1 MNPEELK
8 VLEERIKA
16 NPKSRSFLQ
25 LAEAYIEA
33 GRKKE
38 ALELLKNGEEYYPYY
53 LAARIAYGKLLR
65 EEGETDRAIE
75 QFEFVNRTIPDN
87 LIALKNLAPLYFEKS
102 RLPEAKA
109 MATSALA
116 LSPGDPEMT
125 EIIQK
130 VDAAS
135 AASSPPPPPPAP
147 PQPEP
152 KAPEEVAEPLSQEPE
167 PATEAPAAPAHEE
180 TIVEMPHELFEKV
193 AAEAVPEEPKQAAPA
208 PPKESA
214 LPQTET
220 MGDLLVNQG
229 HIEEAM
235 AVYEAVLAKDP
246 GNKTVP
252 EKLHS
257 VRTMLR
263 LIPPA
268 EPTPPLSEPPVP
280 EPTPE
285 PAEEIPAEPQ
295 EEQEPEPSPAP
306 EPEPEPEPLPEPPK
320 EEAPPT
326 MAEPEPEEQE
336 PEPEVPYPPAPA
348 PEPVAPSAPPSLP
361 EGVAGKIVD
370 AVQKRMGRAFTGYV
384 RASLD
389 GLSVET
395 SDSGQWGDIL
405 AAEGVEIVRAVSDM
419 TRMLGWGDLQGT
431 VVWMERATL
440 YGLPIGTNEALF
452 LALKPGANIGLCRL
466 LVARTIEEALKDQ
479 EGHV

>member
-65 EEGETDRAIE
+65 EEGDADRSIE

-87 LIALKNLAPLYFEKS
+87 LIALKNLAPLYFDKS

-125 EIIQK
+125 EIVKK
-130 VDAAS
+130 VDAAL
-135 AASSPPPPPPAP
+135 AAQAAPPPPPPSP
-147 PQPEP
+147 PAPEP
-152 KAPEEVAEPLSQEPE
+152 ALPPEPAEPLPAPPEEAPVAENPE
-167 PATEAPAAPAHEE
+167 PPVPEE
-180 TIVEMPHELFEKV
+180 TIVEMPHELFESI
-193 AAEAVPEEPKQAAPA
+193 APQEEPEVEKPEPAA
-208 PPKESA
+208 SDSGSS

-229 HIEEAM
+229 HIEEALS
-235 AVYEAVLAKDP
+235 VYEAVLAKDP
-246 GNKTVP
+246 GNKSVP
-252 EKLHS
+252 EKLNS
-257 VRTMLR
+257 VRAMVR
-263 LIPPA
+263 LTKPA
-268 EPTPPLSEPPVP
+268 EPVVSPEPPAP
-280 EPTPE
+280 EPE
-285 PAEEIPAEPQ
+285 PVEEIPAETF
-295 EEQEPEPSPAP
+295 EEPPAQPVPAP
-306 EPEPEPEPLPEPPK
+306 EPEPEPE
-320 EEAPPT
+320 
-326 MAEPEPEEQE
+326 
-336 PEPEVPYPPAPA
+336 EVFAASPA
-348 PEPVAPSAPPSLP
+348 PEPEPAEKEPEIESPPPPSKPVFEPETVAPSTPVTLP
-361 EGVAGKIVD
+361 EGVAGKIVE
-370 AVQKRMGRAFTGYV
+370 AVQRRMGRAFTGYV

-395 SDSGQWGDIL
+395 SDSSHWGDIL

-431 VVWMERATL
+431 VVWMDRATL
-440 YGLPIGTNEALF
+440 YGLPIGANEALF

-466 LVARTIEEALKDQ
+466 LVAQTIEQAMKAQ
-479 EGHV
+479 E

>member
-65 EEGETDRAIE
+65 EEGDADRSIE

-87 LIALKNLAPLYFEKS
+87 LIALKNLAPLYFDKS

-125 EIIQK
+125 EIVKK
-130 VDAAS
+130 VDSTLAAQ
-135 AASSPPPPPPAP
+135 APPPPL
-147 PQPEP
+147 PEP
-152 KAPEEVAEPLSQEPE
+152 VPTPE
-167 PATEAPAAPAHEE
+167 PAEPETPPVAENPEPPVPEE
-180 TIVEMPHELFEKV
+180 MIVEMPHELFESIASQV
-193 AAEAVPEEPKQAAPA
+193 ESPA
-208 PPKESA
+208 PPPEPAAPDSGPS

-229 HIEEAM
+229 HLEEALS
-235 AVYEAVLAKDP
+235 VYEAVLAKDP
-246 GNKTVP
+246 GNKSVP
-252 EKLHS
+252 EKLNS
-257 VRTMLR
+257 VRAMVR
-263 LIPPA
+263 LTQPA
-268 EPTPPLSEPPVP
+268 EPVVSPEPPAP
-280 EPTPE
+280 EPE
-285 PAEEIPAEPQ
+285 PVEEIPAETFEGP
-295 EEQEPEPSPAP
+295 PAPPVPAP
-306 EPEPEPEPLPEPPK
+306 EPEPEPEEVA
-320 EEAPPT
+320 EAS
-326 MAEPEPEEQE
+326 
-336 PEPEVPYPPAPA
+336 PA
-348 PEPVAPSAPPSLP
+348 PEPEPAETEPEIEIPPPPSRPVFEPETVAPSTPVTLP
-361 EGVAGKIVD
+361 EGVAGKIVE
-370 AVQKRMGRAFTGYV
+370 AVQRRMGRTFTGYV

-395 SDSGQWGDIL
+395 SDSGHWGDIL

-431 VVWMERATL
+431 VVWMDRATL

-466 LVARTIEEALKDQ
+466 LVAQTIDEAMKAR
-479 EGHV
+479 E

>member
-8 VLEERIKA
+8 VLEERITA

-53 LAARIAYGKLLR
+53 LAARITYGKLLR
-65 EEGETDRAIE
+65 EEGETDRSIE

-87 LIALKNLAPLYFEKS
+87 LIALKNLASLYFEKS

-125 EIIQK
+125 EIIEK
-130 VDAAS
+130 VDAALGAS
-135 AASSPPPPPPAP
+135 APPSAPSTP

-152 KAPEEVAEPLSQEPE
+152 APHEEMAEPLPLEPESEPE
-167 PATEAPAAPAHEE
+167 PEPTTEAPSSPAPEE
-180 TIVEMPHELFEKV
+180 TIVEMPHELFEAV
-193 AAEAVPEEPKQAAPA
+193 AEKTDSKEPKQEAPM
-208 PPKESA
+208 PPSGSE

-229 HIEEAM
+229 HIEEALS
-235 AVYEAVLAKDP
+235 VYEAVLAKDP
-246 GNKTVP
+246 DNKTVP
-252 EKLHS
+252 EKLNS

-268 EPTPPLSEPPVP
+268 GSTPSPAEPPIP
-280 EPTPE
+280 EPV
-285 PAEEIPAEPQ
+285 EEISAEPQ
-295 EEQEPEPSPAP
+295 EDSRPEPSPAP
-306 EPEPEPEPLPEPPK
+306 EPEPEPRPEPPA
-320 EEAPPT
+320 EEAPAPS
-326 MAEPEPEEQE
+326 PEPEMEEQE
-336 PEPEVPYPPAPA
+336 SEIELPSPPAPA
-348 PEPVAPSAPPSLP
+348 SEPKASSPPLSLP
-361 EGVAGKIVD
+361 EGVAGKIVE
-370 AVQKRMGRAFTGYV
+370 AVQRRMGRAFTGYV

-395 SDSGQWGDIL
+395 SDSGLWGDIL

-419 TRMLGWGDLQGT
+419 TRMLGWGGLQGT
-431 VVWMERATL
+431 VVWMDRATL
-440 YGLPIGTNEALF
+440 YGVPLGENEALF

-466 LVARTIEEALKDQ
+466 LVLRTIEEATQGQ
-479 EGHV
+479 E

>member
-65 EEGETDRAIE
+65 EEGEIDRSIE

-87 LIALKNLAPLYFEKS
+87 LIALKNLAPLYLEKS

-130 VDAAS
+130 VDAAL
-135 AASSPPPPPPAP
+135 AASAPPPPPPAP

-152 KAPEEVAEPLSQEPE
+152 AAHEERAEPLPSEPE
-167 PATEAPAAPAHEE
+167 PESAPEPAKEAPSAPTPEE
-180 TIVEMPHELFEKV
+180 TIVEMPHELFENL
-193 AAEAVPEEPKQAAPA
+193 AAESASEEPKQEAPA
-208 PPKESA
+208 PASGSA

-229 HIEEAM
+229 HIEEALS
-235 AVYEAVLAKDP
+235 VYEAVLAKDP

-263 LIPPA
+263 LIPPT
-268 EPTPPLSEPPVP
+268 EPTPPPAEPPAP
-280 EPTPE
+280 ESTPE
-285 PAEEIPAEPQ
+285 PVEEIPAEAQ
-295 EEQEPEPSPAP
+295 EESLPEPPLEPEF
-306 EPEPEPEPLPEPPK
+306 LPEPPK
-320 EEAPPT
+320 EEAPEPPP
-326 MAEPEPEEQE
+326 APEPEPEERE
-336 PEPEVPYPPAPA
+336 PEIEPLSPPAPA
-348 PEPVAPSAPPSLP
+348 PEPVASSSPLSLP
-361 EGVAGKIVD
+361 EGVAGKIVET
-370 AVQKRMGRAFTGYV
+370 VQKRMGRAFTGYV

-395 SDSGQWGDIL
+395 SDAGQWGDIL

-431 VVWMERATL
+431 VVWMDRATL
-440 YGLPIGTNEALF
+440 YGLPIGANEALF

-466 LVARTIEEALKDQ
+466 LVARTIEEARKGQ
-479 EGHV
+479 E

>member
-25 LAEAYIEA
+25 LAEGYIEA
-33 GRKKE
+33 GRKTE

-65 EEGETDRAIE
+65 EEGETDRSIE

-130 VDAAS
+130 VDAAL
-135 AASSPPPPPPAP
+135 AASAPPPPSAPPNPEPPAP
-147 PQPEP
+147 
-152 KAPEEVAEPLSQEPE
+152 EETAEPLPSEPEPE
-167 PATEAPAAPAHEE
+167 PAAEASAAPGPEE
-180 TIVEMPHELFEKV
+180 TIIEMPHELFEKG
-193 AAEAVPEEPKQAAPA
+193 AAETVSDEPKREAPA
-208 PPKESA
+208 PAPGSA

-235 AVYEAVLAKDP
+235 SVYEAVLAKDP

-263 LIPPA
+263 LIAPA
-268 EPTPPLSEPPVP
+268 EPISPASEPPAP

-285 PAEEIPAEPQ
+285 PAEEIPAPPQ
-295 EEQEPEPSPAP
+295 EDAPPEPSPAP
-306 EPEPEPEPLPEPPK
+306 EPEPEPLPEPPE
-320 EEAPPT
+320 EEAPPPIP
-326 MAEPEPEEQE
+326 EPEPEEQE
-336 PEPEVPYPPAPA
+336 PEVEPLSPPAAPA
-348 PEPVAPSAPPSLP
+348 PEPLAPSSPLSLP

-370 AVQKRMGRAFTGYV
+370 AVQRRMGRAFAGYV

-395 SDSGQWGDIL
+395 SDSGEWGDIL

-431 VVWMERATL
+431 VVWMDRATL
-440 YGLPIGTNEALF
+440 YGLPVGTNEALF

-466 LVARTIEEALKDQ
+466 LVARTIEEAMKGQ
-479 EGHV
+479 E